1 MDELSL
7 HLYILGQFERYGE
20 TALIVAAKRRNLDHV
35 KILVENGADLNIGL
49 TNACPD
55 RSTALDFAK
64 DSKHSGRYGHV
75 NETLIL
81 QNFAFIMQFYTYFNP
96 YDMN

>member
-1 MDELSL
+1 MD
-7 HLYILGQFERYGE
+7 
-20 TALIVAAKRRNLDHV
+20 ALPGVP
-35 KILVENGADLNIGL
+35 G
-49 TNACPD
+49 
-55 RSTALDFAK
+55 
-64 DSKHSGRYGHV
+64 HSGRYGHN